1 MAYATGTI
9 CENYV
14 DEEKIKTKTK
24 YYYLLFFFISRF
36 SAAKRRR
43 HRFAS
48 GANINERRHGVLLFS
63 GEFHKDFKVNMFRS
77 DSLRQ
82 RLELIRGEV
91 EEILLSHPSR
101 SRGGCSGDGGSR
113 DRSGGGC
120 GCRC

>member
-24 YYYLLFFFISRF
+24 YYYLLFFFISGF
-36 SAAKRRR
+36 SAAKKRH

-48 GANINERRHGVLLFS
+48 RADINEHRHGVLLFS
-63 GEFHKDFKVNMFRS
+63 GEFHKDFKVNMFQS
-77 DSLRQ
+77 DSLSQ
-82 RLELIRGEV
+82 RLELIGGEV
-91 EEILLSHPSR
+91 EKILLSHPRR
-101 SRGGCSGDGGSR
+101 SRRGCGGDSGSR
-113 DRSGGGC
+113 DRSRSGC